1 MASNGAST
9 SAADAWKSSGDV
21 LDHIDIVTKGQH
33 NKTYKCKWCDHQ
45 FSGTKTR
52 CYVHLTGEGQGAKK
66 CSSITAAAQRAIRAS
81 KAQEQGK
88 ASSKRKADEDLEEER
103 RSVCVW
109 GGGT

>member
-1 MASNGAST
+1 
-9 SAADAWKSSGDV
+9 
-21 LDHIDIVTKGQH
+21 VTKGQH

-52 CYVHLTGEGQGAKK
+52 CYVHLTGEGQGVKK

-103 RSVCVW
+103 RSVCVGW
-109 GGGT
+109 RDLNTGGEHPLLARCQASKLAMCRPL